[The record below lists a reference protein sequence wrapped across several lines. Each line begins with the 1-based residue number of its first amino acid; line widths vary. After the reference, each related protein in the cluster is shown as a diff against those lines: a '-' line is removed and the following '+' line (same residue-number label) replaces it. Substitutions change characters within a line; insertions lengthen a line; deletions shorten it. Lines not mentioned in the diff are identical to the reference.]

1 MSRSDDKG
9 FAPGRVLALVIIF
22 SLVSTALV
30 VRAFNLQFL
39 EQDFLQTQGEARY
52 LRDVALPTT
61 RGVISDRNGEPLA
74 VSTPVESVWV
84 NPKELLQVPER
95 LPDLATVL
103 GADSGDL
110 ERRLT
115 QRAEREFVWLR
126 RRLNPSVADQVEAL
140 GIPGVFLQREYRRF
154 YPAGEVVAHM
164 IGFTNIDDV
173 GQEGLELAYNDWL
186 TGEPGVKRVIR
197 DRKGQTIEEVELL
210 SESQSGKDLV
220 LTIDR
225 RLQYLAYRE
234 LKRSVLQHAADS
246 GSVVVL
252 DVDSGEVLAMVNL
265 PSFNPNQLDGAV
277 ERRRNRAITDVFE
290 PGSVMKPFA
299 IMAMLENGLVHPDT
313 PVDTN
318 PGYVYMSGY
327 TIRDH
332 HNYGVLDVT
341 GLLTKSSN
349 VGVSKLAL
357 QLKPESMWDTYTR
370 VGFGEATGTGFPGE
384 SAGVLRNHSR
394 WRTVEQATIS
404 YGYGVSVTALQLA
417 QAFAVIADEGR
428 LRQPTLIHGAKNPPM
443 SVIDP
448 KVARQMVAMLE
459 TVPGPEGTGKQA
471 RVQNYRVAGK
481 TGTSRKSTGSGYAAR
496 YVSSFAGFAPASDP
510 RLVCV
515 VVVHDPGGDAY
526 YGGAVAAPLFSAV
539 MGGALRLLNIPPDD
553 YETTLVGNAP
563 DGLPGRDFSIAAQAG
578 GAP

>member
-1 MSRSDDKG
+1 MSRPADKG
-9 FAPGRVLALVIIF
+9 FAPGRVLALLIIF
-22 SLVSTALV
+22 GCISSAL
-30 VRAFNLQFL
+30 AFRSVNLQVM
-39 EQDFLQTQGEARY
+39 ESDFLQDQGEARY
-52 LRDVALPTT
+52 LRDIELPTT

-84 NPKELLQVPER
+84 NPKELLQAADR
-95 LPDLATVL
+95 LPDLARVL
-103 GADSGDL
+103 GADADDL
-110 ERRLT
+110 ERRLG
-115 QRAEREFVWLR
+115 QRATREFVWLR
-126 RRLNPSVADQVEAL
+126 RRLNPEVARQVEEL
-140 GIPGVFLQREYRRF
+140 SIPGVGLQREYRRF
-154 YPAGEVVAHM
+154 YPTGEVAAHM

-186 TGEPGVKRVIR
+186 SGEPGLKRVIR
-197 DRKGQTIEEVELL
+197 DRKGRTIEEVELL
-210 SESQSGKDLV
+210 RESEPGQDLR

-234 LKRSVLQHAADS
+234 LKRSVLEHAARS

-252 DVDSGEVLAMVNL
+252 DVQTGEVLAMVNL
-265 PSFNPNQLDGAV
+265 PSYNPNQPGSGA
-277 ERRRNRAITDVFE
+277 EGLRNRAITDVFE

-299 IMAMLENGLVHPDT
+299 IMSMLENGLVRPDT

-357 QLKPESMWDTYTR
+357 QLEPERMWDTYTR

-384 SAGVLRNHSR
+384 SAGVLRNHRR
-394 WRTVEQATIS
+394 WRPVEQATIS
-404 YGYGVSVTALQLA
+404 YGYGVSVTSLQLA

-428 LRQPTLIHGAKNPPM
+428 LRQPTLIAGSVNPPM
-443 SVIDP
+443 TVTDP
-448 KVARQMVAMLE
+448 EIARQVAAMLE

-471 RVQNYRVAGK
+471 RVRNYRVAGK
-481 TGTSRKSTGSGYAAR
+481 TGTSRKASGSGYAAR
-496 YVSSFAGFAPASDP
+496 YVASFAGFAPASNP
-510 RLVCV
+510 RLVTV
-515 VVVHDPGGDAY
+515 AVINDPGGDAY
-526 YGGAVAAPLFSAV
+526 YGGAVAAPLFSNV
-539 MGGALRLLNIPPDD
+539 MGGALRLLNIAPDD
-553 YETTLVGNAP
+553 YQTTLVSNA
-563 DGLPGRDFSIAAQAG
+563 AG
-578 GAP
+578 GAQ

>member
-1 MSRSDDKG
+1 MSRADDKG
-9 FAPGRVLALVIIF
+9 FAPRRVLALVILF
-22 SLVSTALV
+22 GLVSTFLV
-30 VRAFNLQFL
+30 WRAFDLQFL
-39 EQDFLQTQGEARY
+39 DQDFLQSQGEARY
-52 LRDVALPTT
+52 LRDVTLPTT
-61 RGVISDRNGEPLA
+61 RGVVSDRNGEPLA
-74 VSTPVESVWV
+74 VSTPVDSVWV
-84 NPKELLQVPER
+84 NPQELLQEPER
-95 LPDLATVL
+95 LPELAAVL
-103 GADSGDL
+103 GADADAL
-110 ERRLT
+110 ERNLT
-115 QRAEREFVWLR
+115 QRAQREFVWLK
-126 RRLNPSVADQVEAL
+126 RRLNPSLAEEVEAL
-140 GIPGVFLQREYRRF
+140 GIPGVFMQKEYRRF
-154 YPAGEVVAHM
+154 YPAGEVAAHM
-164 IGFTNIDDV
+164 IGFTNIDGV
-173 GQEGLELAYNDWL
+173 GKEGLEYAYDDWL
-186 TGEPGVKRVIR
+186 SGEPGLKRIIR
-197 DRKGQTIEEVELL
+197 DRKGRTIEEVELL
-210 SESQSGKDLV
+210 RESQPGNDLR

-234 LKRSVLQHAADS
+234 LKRSILEHAATS
-246 GSVVVL
+246 GTVVLL

-265 PSFNPNQLDGAV
+265 PSYNPNQPASAGKGL
-277 ERRRNRAITDVFE
+277 RNRAITDVFE

-299 IMAMLENGLVHPDT
+299 VISMLENGLVHPDT

-318 PGYVYMSGY
+318 PGYVYISGY

-357 QLKPESMWDTYTR
+357 QLPPERMWDTYTR

-384 SAGVLRNHSR
+384 SAGVLRNHER

-404 YGYGVSVTALQLA
+404 YGYGISVTALQLA

-428 LRQPTLIHGAKNPPM
+428 LRQPTLIHGVQNPPM
-443 SVIDP
+443 SVVDP
-448 KVARQMVAMLE
+448 RIARQVATMLE

-481 TGTSRKSTGSGYAAR
+481 TGTSRKASGAGYAAR

-515 VVVHDPGGDAY
+515 AVIDDPGGDAY

-539 MGGALRLLNIPPDD
+539 MEGALRLMNIAPDN
-553 YETTLVGNAP
+553 YETTLVGTAP
-563 DGLPGRDFSIAAQAG
+563 PGMQAVAAGAAPAG